1 MRYKLDLGQVDEG
14 SVDGVRLM
22 TSKVSFLMTCCRGEV
37 FFNIHIYT
45 LSSMPIDQVSLSHII
60 ECDLYNNSKLDLT

>member
-1 MRYKLDLGQVDEG
+1 MRCKLDLGQVDEG

-37 FFNIHIYT
+37 FFNIHVYIRC
-45 LSSMPIDQVSLSHII
+45 LSCLLIKFPYH
-60 ECDLYNNSKLDLT
+60 T